1 MYFIDMDGV
10 IARHVKKDYVGKTPN
25 FLDKNYFGKLK
36 LDSRFSNFL
45 KSEIKRVGDQNNFVF
60 LSKVPKIG
68 TYNDLED
75 GDTTDYASLEKRKWL
90 DEHGF
95 KNCKLIT
102 VPYDESKVDYAESF
116 LGHPLTASD
125 VLIDDY
131 NPNLLEWLDRGGK
144 ALKYYNGKNSP
155 ETAPERSGVLY
166 CHKN

>member
-10 IARHVKKDYVGKTPN
+10 IARHVKKDYLGQTPN
-25 FLDKNYFGKLK
+25 FLEKDYFGKLK
-36 LDSRFSNFL
+36 LDHNFSSFL
-45 KSEIKRVGDQNNFVF
+45 RREIKRVGQNSFVF
-60 LSKVPKIG
+60 LSKVPKVG
-68 TYNDLED
+68 TYNGIQTGDL
-75 GDTTDYASLEKRKWL
+75 TDYASIEKRKWL

-95 KNCKLIT
+95 EDCKLIA
-102 VPYDESKVDYAESF
+102 VPEDESKVDYAERF
-116 LGHPLTASD
+116 IGHPLTASD

-166 CHKN
+166 CHRT